1 MIKQSEDHHLS
12 LESNIYLK
20 QEKSN
25 TLIHNQTTL
34 INQMIKISEDHHQ
47 ELLER
52 IPNLTLEQ
60 IEDDDFIFQGDNLG
74 SIVFPLLLMKSD
86 LFKTVQTLQKE
97 GVLKVSRSEAE
108 WILQHFDKL
117 IARGHEAAAR
127 DLKRRPWNDRSRSI
141 PGSFNMKQRKPSSKQ
156 GPQHLAEDT
165 KVSAFDQIGRIE
177 HTSTIYTPSGVL
189 VLQTGSS
196 NKPIQHHQNSADLQV
211 IRLSFFPKPE
221 FSMVNLCMLMTN
233 DFGRNAE
240 LEIPR
245 LIQTYNTIP
254 WESETSNLI
263 RRLIR
268 EDDAR
273 GLRNVFKDGGGSP
286 NDIFESGLSLS
297 VVGVYLTL

>member
-1 MIKQSEDHHLS
+1 MEGNLD
-12 LESNIYLK
+12 SN
-20 QEKSN
+20 QERTN
-25 TLIHNQTTL
+25 ALVRNQTTL
-34 INQMIKISEDHHQ
+34 ISQMIKQSEDHHQ

-60 IEDDDFIFQGDNLG
+60 TEADDFIFQGDNLG

-86 LFKTVQTLQKE
+86 LFKTVKTLQKE

-108 WILQHFDKL
+108 WILQIFDNL
-117 IARGHEAAAR
+117 LARGHEAAAR
-127 DLKRRPWNDRSRSI
+127 DLKGRPWNDRTKSI
-141 PGSFNMKQRKPSSKQ
+141 PGSFNMNQRKSSSRQ
-156 GPQHLAEDT
+156 GPEHLAEDT
-165 KVSAFDQIGRIE
+165 KVSTFNQIGRIE

-189 VLQTGSS
+189 ILQTGSS
-196 NKPIQHHQNSADLQV
+196 NKPIQRRQNSADLQV
-211 IRLSFFPKPE
+211 IHLSFFPKPE

-233 DFGRNAE
+233 DFGRNID

-254 WESETSNLI
+254 LESETSNLI
-263 RRLIR
+263 LRLIT

-273 GLRNVFKDGGGSP
+273 GLENVFKDGGGSP
-286 NDIFESGLSLS
+286 NDIFDIGFPLS